1 MNLLKE
7 FILKLE
13 TKSFQKEH
21 LFYILSIFFLRDL
34 LESALEGDFKIWRT
48 PDLYEALSATIHHI
62 FFYIS
67 LFLILVLLI
76 SFLIKEEKNRVLTAF
91 SYFSPVILLAP
102 LIDFLSGG
110 GKILAYPVSFK
121 ELILNLIK
129 GNLTESLVSTGQ
141 LIEVL
146 IICFLVSFYI
156 FFKRKN
162 LLKSVFGFLFTFI
175 IIIIIGGIPGY
186 FLNFFKTGGYI
197 FTANAKQGL
206 FYGLFL
212 FITIPFF
219 IKIRL
224 RFSPLLSFCIWGYL
238 SSLLKILLLIDKGYS
253 LPEPAFPFDYISII
267 FLPVLVSLKDKKNI
281 FYILPALSIS
291 FLLGEL
297 PFIFFTGFLLIINS
311 NLNEKIKNFL
321 SANLLF
327 LAGASVFFSVYSH
340 LVYPFFYPFVLSFL
354 IFINNNKIREILINI
369 LFLSLTLLTYNKSFW
384 ITEKRER
391 FEKEIKEIFLTKTN
405 LREYV
410 YFRKYKNISSGIKLF
425 NELIN
430 RGDYEKVSELIEN
443 FIPEKSPGDYFFY
456 RALLGAIFNEDILTV
471 EENSII
477 SLISGNP
484 LGMVIIT
491 KIYEIKGEKFK
502 AEKFSKRILKH
513 NINLK

>member
-13 TKSFQKEH
+13 EKSFQKEH
-21 LFYILSIFFLRDL
+21 IFYILSIFFLRDL

-48 PDLYEALSATIHHI
+48 PDLYKALSATIHHI

-67 LFLILVLLI
+67 LFLLLVLLI
-76 SFLIKEEKNRVLTAF
+76 SFFIKENKSRVLTVF
-91 SYFSPVILLAP
+91 SYFSPLVLLAP
-102 LIDFLSGG
+102 LIDFFSGG
-110 GKILAYPVSFK
+110 GKILAYPVSLK
-121 ELILNLIK
+121 ELILNIIK
-129 GNLTESLVSTGQ
+129 GKLTQSLVSPGQ

-146 IICFLVSFYI
+146 IIWFLVSLYI
-156 FFKRKN
+156 FLKRKN
-162 LLKSVFGFLFTFI
+162 LSKSAFGFVFTFI

-197 FTANAKQGL
+197 FPANAKQGL
-206 FYGLFL
+206 FYGLLF
-212 FITIPFF
+212 FITLPFF

-238 SSLLKILLLIDKGYS
+238 SSLLKILLLIDRGYS
-253 LPEPAFPFDYISII
+253 IPEPLFPFDYISII
-267 FLPVLVSLKDKKNI
+267 FLPLLVSPKDRKNI
-281 FYILPALSIS
+281 FYILSALSIS

-311 NLNEKIKNFL
+311 NLNKKIKNFI

-327 LAGASVFFSVYSH
+327 MAGASVFFSVYSH

-354 IFINNNKIREILINI
+354 IFINNNKIREITVNV
-369 LFLSLTLLTYNKSFW
+369 LFLTLTLLTYNKSFW
-384 ITEKRER
+384 ITQKREGL
-391 FEKEIKEIFLTKTN
+391 EEEIKEVFLIKTK

-410 YFRKYKNISSGIKLF
+410 YFKKYRNTSSGIKLF

-430 RGDYEKVSELIEN
+430 RRDYDKISELIEN
-443 FIPEKSPGDYFFY
+443 FIPEESPGDYFFY
-456 RALLGAIFNEDILTV
+456 RGLLGAIFNEDILTV
-471 EENSII
+471 EKTLRL
-477 SLISGNP
+477 SLIFGNP
-484 LGMVIIT
+484 LSMPPLAEL
-491 KIYEIKGEKFK
+491 YEIKGEKFK
-502 AEKFSKRILKH
+502 AEKFLRRILKH

>member
-21 LFYILSIFFLRDL
+21 FFYILTIFFLRDL

-48 PDLYEALSATIHHI
+48 PDLYEALSVTIHHI

-67 LFLILVLLI
+67 LLLILVLLI

-141 LIEVL
+141 LIEVI
-146 IICFLVSFYI
+146 IICLLVFIYI
-156 FFKRKN
+156 FLKRKN

-175 IIIIIGGIPGY
+175 IIVIIGGIPGY

-197 FTANAKQGL
+197 FTANSKQGL
-206 FYGLFL
+206 FYGLLL
-212 FITIPFF
+212 FIITPFF

-224 RFSPLLSFCIWGYL
+224 RFSPLLSFSIWGYL

-267 FLPVLVSLKDKKNI
+267 FLPVLVSLKDRKNI
-281 FYILPALSIS
+281 FYFLTALSIS
-291 FLLGEL
+291 FLMGEL
-297 PFIFFTGFLLIINS
+297 SFIFFVGFLLTINS
-311 NLNEKIKNFL
+311 NLNDKIKNFL

-340 LVYPFFYPFVLSFL
+340 LVYPFFYPFALSFL
-354 IFINNNKIREILINI
+354 IFINNNKIREILVNI
-369 LFLSLTLLTYNKSFW
+369 LFLSFTFLTYNKSFW
-384 ITEKRER
+384 ITEKR
-391 FEKEIKEIFLTKTN
+391 EIKEIFLTKTN
-405 LREYV
+405 LREYI

-430 RGDYEKVSELIEN
+430 RGDYERVSELIEN
-443 FIPEKSPGDYFFY
+443 FTPEKSPGDYFFY
-456 RALLGAIFNEDILTV
+456 RALIGAIFNEDILTV

-484 LGMVIIT
+484 FGMVIIT